1 MTHQLTTILRRFFF
15 LFPGRDVRQP
25 GPLRETSLQKESD
38 PNDSAVN
45 SDSKYP
51 NVIFQKADEKM
62 WNSFF
67 FFFLSLRPELPISV
81 LSACFSDISYTKNR
95 DQECFCIDSFGLLW
109 HEILLQCSLLNE
121 QGTHVLSASHTHTHW
136 YTMTDS
142 CERITWYKIICY
154 FQTIDLWV
162 TQYNKSL
169 SEASPQQSILTCSPI
184 RCILIMWSMYLLW
197 CWLHRK
203 RASLSREESNK
214 KTNMTRALLW
224 DDIVLYVWAS
234 WDGDCGGTRLPWTSS
249 IIQTS
254 GKKPEYISLFIGMYF
269 YISGSHKRPTLSYN
283 KTWRSWY
290 VRQQSYQQGTSFT
303 DGVTSNGK

>member
-1 MTHQLTTILRRFFF
+1 M
-15 LFPGRDVRQP
+15 G
-25 GPLRETSLQKESD
+25 
-38 PNDSAVN
+38 
-45 SDSKYP
+45 
-51 NVIFQKADEKM
+51 
-62 WNSFF
+62 FF
-67 FFFLSLRPELPISV
+67 FFFYISPSRVAYFCAVSLLQWYFLYGEQRSRVLLHWFFCFVMTRNSASV
-81 LSACFSDISYTKNR
+81 LPAKWTR
-95 DQECFCIDSFGLLW
+95 
-109 HEILLQCSLLNE
+109 HTCSLCL
-121 QGTHVLSASHTHTHW
+121 AHTHW

-169 SEASPQQSILTCSPI
+169 SDASPQQSILTRSPI
-184 RCILIMWSMYLLW
+184 RCILMMWSMYLLW

-269 YISGSHKRPTLSYN
+269 YIAGSHNRPTLSYN
-283 KTWRSWY
+283 KTWRSWC